1 MARQFSFV
9 DDDGYSVAFEDN
21 DGRGVLVARS
31 DSGTEVAV
39 YLSGD
44 AAQQLS
50 ATLADWAA
58 R

>member
-1 MARQFSFV
+1 MARQFSYV
-9 DDDGYSVAFEDN
+9 DDDGYSVSFEDT

-50 ATLADWAA
+50 VTLANWAS